1 VTQENGKVKISV
13 RYAIR
18 EVEAPTET
26 YLILVGFRRILNLPV
41 HTRIYFAD
49 LLPRYKLNLA
59 SDDGHVRIQTLPFAV
74 FPIAF
79 SPTLPMKKILTV
91 IALLLSGLASS
102 AQSQIS
108 TTEEAFALAKASGR
122 SVFLLGGLKN

>member
-1 VTQENGKVKISV
+1 
-13 RYAIR
+13 
-18 EVEAPTET
+18 
-26 YLILVGFRRILNLPV
+26 
-41 HTRIYFAD
+41 
-49 LLPRYKLNLA
+49 
-59 SDDGHVRIQTLPFAV
+59 
-74 FPIAF
+74 
-79 SPTLPMKKILTV
+79 MKKILTV